1 MLIKTSGFNSIKPF
15 IKSLNFPKFDS
26 HKGQNGRVLVIGG
39 SSLFHSASIWAAE
52 VASYFVDM
60 VHYSSTRENNK
71 IFLSWKKKF
80 RNGMVISQKELLDYV
95 GEDDVVL
102 IGPGMMRG
110 KISQKSKVNSQK
122 FEEILKIQNE
132 ADYTYYLTKYLLRNF
147 PQKKFVIDA
156 GALQMMDPEWLKK
169 LKTKAIITPH
179 QKEFMQLFGLPISL
193 YSAEEKIRMVQKQAK
208 KYNCVILLKAVNDII
223 SDGID
228 NCIVNGGNAGLT
240 KGGTGDILAGLTAA
254 FYCKNKSLNSCI
266 ISSYLLKKTADT
278 LFAEYGY
285 WYNIDKIIDKIPIV
299 LKRLKDNI

>member
-1 MLIKTSGFNSIKPF
+1 
-15 IKSLNFPKFDS
+15 
-26 HKGQNGRVLVIGG
+26 
-39 SSLFHSASIWAAE
+39 
-52 VASYFVDM
+52 
-60 VHYSSTRENNK
+60 
-71 IFLSWKKKF
+71 
-80 RNGMVISQKELLDYV
+80 
-95 GEDDVVL
+95 
-102 IGPGMMRG
+102 
-110 KISQKSKVNSQK
+110 
-122 FEEILKIQNE
+122 
-132 ADYTYYLTKYLLRNF
+132 
-147 PQKKFVIDA
+147 
-156 GALQMMDPEWLKK
+156 MMDPEWLKK